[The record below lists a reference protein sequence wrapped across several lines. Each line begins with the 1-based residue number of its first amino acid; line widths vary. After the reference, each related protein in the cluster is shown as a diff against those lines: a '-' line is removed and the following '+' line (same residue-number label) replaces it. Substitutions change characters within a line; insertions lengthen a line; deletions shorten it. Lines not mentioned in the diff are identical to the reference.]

1 MGVEDGHELTIY
13 GCMAKPDTESYE
25 TDLKCEE
32 KTERTGICLGVS
44 ANVRRTRLNL
54 HVEVIELCA
63 LVIRA

>member
-1 MGVEDGHELTIY
+1 MGVEDGLGLAIY
-13 GCMAKPDTESYE
+13 GRMAKPDTESYE

-32 KTERTGICLGVS
+32 KTERTECIRKRS
-44 ANVRRTRLNL
+44 KDTLNL